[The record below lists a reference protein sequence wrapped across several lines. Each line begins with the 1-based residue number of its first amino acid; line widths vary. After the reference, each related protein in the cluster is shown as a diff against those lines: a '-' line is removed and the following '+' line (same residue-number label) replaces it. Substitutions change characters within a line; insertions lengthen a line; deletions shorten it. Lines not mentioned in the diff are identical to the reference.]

1 MQLNVLKT
9 DGGNGDQVVDLSD
22 VSFAVPFNEALVHQV
37 VVAHLAGA
45 RAGTHAQKTRS
56 EVRGGGRKPW
66 NQKGTG
72 RARAGTIRSP
82 LWRGGGKIFAAR
94 TGDYSQKVNKK
105 MYRGALRA
113 VVSELVRQ
121 GRLMVVDQLTL
132 EAPKTQ
138 AALKILTGL
147 GAQKALIVVD
157 QVDINFALAV
167 RNLHNVELQ
176 QAGSVDPVSLIR
188 YEKVVVTIDGIKRL
202 EERLA

>member
-1 MQLNVLKT
+1 MQLNVLKI

-45 RAGTHAQKTRS
+45 RAGTHGQKTRS

-147 GAQKALIVVD
+147 GAQKALLVVD
-157 QVDINFALAV
+157 QVDVNFALAV